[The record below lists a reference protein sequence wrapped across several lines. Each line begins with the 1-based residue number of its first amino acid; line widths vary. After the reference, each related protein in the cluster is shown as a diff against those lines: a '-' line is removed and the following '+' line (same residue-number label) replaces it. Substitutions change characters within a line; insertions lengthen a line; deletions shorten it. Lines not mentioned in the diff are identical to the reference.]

1 MHPFAILRAQPRT
14 SLPHSLPPIATLVAL
29 SALASA
35 LTLLDLL
42 ALLRRAVPL
51 RVAVLLALA
60 IQARTILFRSAPLF
74 TLSFLLTF
82 SIDSPLRLGAVRRFT
97 PMRTLCVRSLHT
109 ARSAVTRRIM
119 PSTTR
124 RPTAF
129 AFVFLSEG

>member
-42 ALLRRAVPL
+42 VLLHRAVPL
-51 RVAVLLALA
+51 RVAVLLVLA

-82 SIDSPLRLGAVRRFT
+82 SINSPLRLGAASRFT
-97 PMRTLCVRSLHT
+97 SMRTLCVRSLHT
-109 ARSAVTRRIM
+109 VWSAGPRRM
-119 PSTTR
+119 PSATR

>member
-1 MHPFAILRAQPRT
+1 MHPCAILRAQLRT
-14 SLPHSLPPIATLVAL
+14 GLPHFLPPIATLVVLA
-29 SALASA
+29 ALATA
-35 LTLLDLL
+35 LTLHDLL
-42 ALLRRAVPL
+42 ALLRRTVPL

-74 TLSFLLTF
+74 TPSFLLTF
-82 SIDSPLRLGAVRRFT
+82 SIDFPLRLGAASRFT

-109 ARSAVTRRIM
+109 ARSAGTRRM
-119 PSTTR
+119 PSATR